1 MRLMAKLIVLIFV
14 GVIVFVEAPIS
25 KVNAEVTSNVFLSQK
40 TASFSKSS
48 CPTAA
53 QARIKAEKANP
64 GWKVVNIK
72 ELSKVWHL
80 TLKKE

>member
-1 MRLMAKLIVLIFV
+1 
-14 GVIVFVEAPIS
+14 
-25 KVNAEVTSNVFLSQK
+25 VTSNVFLSQR
-40 TASFSKSS
+40 TTSVSKSS

>member
-1 MRLMAKLIVLIFV
+1 MRLIAKLVALIFV
-14 GVIVFVEAPIS
+14 GVIVFTGTPNS
-25 KVNAEVTSNVFLSQK
+25 KVNAEVTSNVFLSQR
-40 TASFSKSS
+40 TTSVSKSS

>member
-1 MRLMAKLIVLIFV
+1 MRLIAKLIVLVFV
-14 GVIVFVEAPIS
+14 GVIVFSEAPIS
-25 KVNAEVTSNVFLSQK
+25 KVNAEVTSNVLLSQR
-40 TASFSKSS
+40 TTSVSKSS

>member
-1 MRLMAKLIVLIFV
+1 MRLIAKLIVLVFV
-14 GVIVFVEAPIS
+14 GVIVFAEAPIS
-25 KVNAEVTSNVFLSQK
+25 KVNAEVTSNVFLSQR
-40 TASFSKSS
+40 TTSVSKSS

>member
-1 MRLMAKLIVLIFV
+1 MRLVAKLVVLIFV
-14 GVIVFVEAPIS
+14 GVIVFAGTPNS
-25 KVNAEVTSNVFLSQK
+25 KVNAEVISNVFLSQR
-40 TASFSKSS
+40 TTSVSKSS

>member
-1 MRLMAKLIVLIFV
+1 MRPITRFVMLVFV
-14 GVIVFVEAPIS
+14 GVIVFAGTPNT
-25 KVNAEVTSNVFLSQK
+25 KVDAEVTSNVFLSQR
-40 TASFSKSS
+40 TTSVSKSS

-53 QARIKAEKANP
+53 QAKIKAEKANP

>member
-1 MRLMAKLIVLIFV
+1 MRLIAKFIVLVFV
-14 GVIVFVEAPIS
+14 GVIAFSEAPIP
-25 KVNAEVTSNVFLSQK
+25 KVNAEVTSNVLLSQR
-40 TASFSKSS
+40 TTSVSKSS

-53 QARIKAEKANP
+53 QARIKAEKSNP